1 MHAMLNDVH
10 KGEGDII
17 DAATVCVV
25 TADVISAQQK
35 QAILGQ
41 LARFRDE
48 RGCAHRVCSACEHR
62 TGCER
67 RVFDIMGQH

>member
-1 MHAMLNDVH
+1 MLNDVH
-10 KGEGDII
+10 QAEGDII

-25 TADVISAQQK
+25 AADVISAQQK
-35 QAILGQ
+35 QAILGK

-48 RGCAHRVCSACEHR
+48 RGCAHLVCSACEHR
-62 TGCER
+62 AGCER

>member
-1 MHAMLNDVH
+1 MLNDVH
-10 KGEGDII
+10 HAEGDIVG
-17 DAATVCVV
+17 AATVCVV
-25 TADVISAQQK
+25 ATDVISAQQK

-48 RGCAHRVCSACEHR
+48 RGCAHLVCRTCEHR
-62 TGCER
+62 VGCER